1 MDDEFTK
8 ILLNTDAHST
18 LYVERL
24 VTMVTILV
32 DHMTNIYRLQDEKKV
47 YELICA
53 VQKYLETREGDDRDT
68 NLCRIYIR
76 RIEHLY
82 YKVSSMFDTE
92 IVAQSLLVLMVM
104 MYV

>member
-1 MDDEFTK
+1 M
-8 ILLNTDAHST
+8 
-18 LYVERL
+18 
-24 VTMVTILV
+24 
-32 DHMTNIYRLQDEKKV
+32 

-82 YKVSSMFDTE
+82 YKVSSMCDILE
-92 IVAQSLLVLMVM
+92 L
-104 MYV
+104 

>member
-1 MDDEFTK
+1 MFVERMDDEFTK

-18 LYVERL
+18 LYVERCGYHSYCL
-24 VTMVTILV
+24 NGSCDPHCT
-32 DHMTNIYRLQDEKKV
+32 RLQDEKKV

-53 VQKYLETREGDDRDT
+53 VQKYLETRGGSDRDS

-82 YKVSSMFDTE
+82 YKVSGSV
-92 IVAQSLLVLMVM
+92 ILK
-104 MYV
+104 